1 VLGVPARIAGSL
13 EKAGPVTRRF
23 DPQRRDHIIDAA
35 LRVIVSQ
42 GVAGTSH
49 RKVAVEAGVPLGSM
63 TYHFSGMDELLR
75 EAFAR
80 FSDGVAVAFEGSLA
94 AAGDAGEVK
103 AAIVETI
110 NENIFES
117 RESLIL
123 TLELYALAARDERF
137 RDLTTSWMGRSR
149 RALERHFDPRVA
161 RELDALVEGLT
172 IHRALDVDAQ
182 DPGLAADSVEKI
194 TRSGPAR

>member
-1 VLGVPARIAGSL
+1 MAR
-13 EKAGPVTRRF
+13 RY

-35 LRVIVSQ
+35 LRVIVAQ

-80 FSDGVAVAFEGSLA
+80 FSNSVAVLFEESLA
-94 AAGDAGEVK
+94 AASDAGEVK

-123 TLELYALAARDERF
+123 TLELYALAARDEGY

-172 IHRALDVDAQ
+172 IHRALDVEAQ
-182 DPGLAADSVEKI
+182 DPGLAADSVDKI
-194 TRSGPAR
+194 TRPRSTPKP